1 MSARVLVD
9 GVADASVAA
18 LDRGL
23 LYGDGLF
30 ETVLFVDGHAP
41 LWARH
46 MTRLTDGCA
55 RLALPMPDPA
65 LLAAEA
71 ARVIE
76 ARGRSVLRITLTR
89 GIGARGYAPSAP
101 TQPTRIVAAFAAPY
115 VAAHWSAGGI
125 RVRFCDMR
133 LALQPRLAGIKHL
146 NRLEQVLARAE
157 WNDPAIAEG
166 LMLDTEGRVI
176 AATAANLF
184 AVTDGRLRTPRL
196 DRCGVAGV
204 ARAEVMARVPTAET
218 DLDRA
223 ALERASEIFLTSA
236 VRGVLPVTMLAD
248 RALAVG
254 PVTRALQA
262 HWRALGLLPE
272 GAA

>member
-76 ARGRSVLRITLTR
+76 ARGRSVALAGWWDDHQPLPVWPRL
-89 GIGARGYAPSAP
+89 GAQLLAVLGFSLALFATGLPAWWLPLLLGASAWAPS
-101 TQPTRIVAAFAAPY
+101 
-115 VAAHWSAGGI
+115 
-125 RVRFCDMR
+125 
-133 LALQPRLAGIKHL
+133 
-146 NRLEQVLARAE
+146 
-157 WNDPAIAEG
+157 
-166 LMLDTEGRVI
+166 
-176 AATAANLF
+176 
-184 AVTDGRLRTPRL
+184 
-196 DRCGVAGV
+196 
-204 ARAEVMARVPTAET
+204 
-218 DLDRA
+218 
-223 ALERASEIFLTSA
+223 
-236 VRGVLPVTMLAD
+236 
-248 RALAVG
+248 RALA
-254 PVTRALQA
+254 R
-262 HWRALGLLPE
+262 
-272 GAA
+272 